1 MDYWVYKNWTE
12 KHAYVHKATCR
23 DCNNGEGQNKPKG
36 DQNGE
41 WKGFDTYQQAYD
53 YALNYINSTGCD
65 NTQIN
70 CQHCHPEA

>member
-1 MDYWVYKNWTE
+1 MDYWVYTNWTE

-53 YALNYINSTGCD
+53 YALD
-65 NTQIN
+65 
-70 CQHCHPEA
+70 